1 MSDSLASGT
10 ALFGYVIERV
20 LGRGGMG
27 TVYLARQL
35 SLNRLVALKVLHPS
49 KVKNPKAADEFFREA
64 AAAAR
69 LNHPNLVGVHDLQA
83 DTQMGLYAF
92 SMEYVAGL
100 TGFQLINDQGP
111 LPRAKALHIIFQIAS
126 ALAYAHKHGFVHRD
140 IKPENI
146 LVIDGK
152 TAKLLDLGLA
162 YNRLGSVGS
171 TSPDRRHSSG
181 RKLSIVGTP
190 DYSAPEQSRNP
201 LNATAA
207 SDVWSL
213 GATLYFLL
221 TGDTP
226 FDGETI
232 IDLIVASALDPL
244 EYPDHVT
251 PDCRALLELMMA
263 KEVDDRLA
271 NGDEV
276 LVALQQVA
284 RNERPTLPARAAISA
299 PEGTE
304 TQSGAHLQFAEG
316 SASGTGT
323 GALPEDNQ
331 IRRRVVKRR
340 RSRR

>member
-1 MSDSLASGT
+1 MSDSLAPGT
-10 ALFGYVIERV
+10 TLFGYVIERV

-49 KVKNPKAADEFFREA
+49 KVKNSKAADEFFREA
-64 AAAAR
+64 ASAAR

-83 DTQMGLYAF
+83 DTQLGLYAF
-92 SMEYVAGL
+92 SMEYVAGQ
-100 TGFQLINDQGP
+100 TGFQLFTDQGP

-140 IKPENI
+140 IKPENL

-162 YNRLGSVGS
+162 YNRLGGVGS
-171 TSPDRRHSSG
+171 TSPDRHQSSG
-181 RKLSIVGTP
+181 RKLTIVGTP
-190 DYSAPEQSRNP
+190 DYSAPEQNRNP

-213 GATLYFLL
+213 GATLFFLL

-226 FDGETI
+226 FDGETV
-232 IDLIVASALDPL
+232 IDLIVSSAIDPL

-284 RNERPTLPARAAISA
+284 RGERPTLPARAALSSQS
-299 PEGTE
+299 GTE

-316 SASGTGT
+316 NASGGVAGT
-323 GALPEDNQ
+323 VAEGNQ

>member
-1 MSDSLASGT
+1 M
-10 ALFGYVIERV
+10 LFGYVIERV

-27 TVYLARQL
+27 TVYLAKQV
-35 SLNRLVALKVLHPS
+35 SLNRFVALKVLHPS
-49 KVKNPKAADEFFREA
+49 KVKNSKAADEFFREA

-69 LNHPNLVGVHDLQA
+69 LNHPNLVGVHELQA
-83 DTQMGLYAF
+83 DTQLGLYAF
-92 SMEYVAGL
+92 SMEYVAGV
-100 TGFQLINDQGP
+100 TGFHLISEQGP
-111 LPRAKALHIIFQIAS
+111 IPRAKALHIVFQITS
-126 ALAYAHKHGFVHRD
+126 ALAYAHKHGLVHRD
-140 IKPENI
+140 IKPENV

-171 TSPDRRHSSG
+171 TSPDRHQSSG
-181 RKLSIVGTP
+181 RKLTIVGTP

-232 IDLIVASALDPL
+232 IDLIVSAAIDPL
-244 EYPDHVT
+244 EYPEHVT

-263 KEVDDRLA
+263 KDVDDRLA

-284 RNERPTLPARAAISA
+284 RGERPTLPARAAITAQS
-299 PEGTE
+299 GSE

-316 SASGTGT
+316 NASGPGT
-323 GALPEDNQ
+323 PEEGNQ
-331 IRRRVVKRR
+331 IRRRVAKRR
-340 RSRR
+340 RTRR